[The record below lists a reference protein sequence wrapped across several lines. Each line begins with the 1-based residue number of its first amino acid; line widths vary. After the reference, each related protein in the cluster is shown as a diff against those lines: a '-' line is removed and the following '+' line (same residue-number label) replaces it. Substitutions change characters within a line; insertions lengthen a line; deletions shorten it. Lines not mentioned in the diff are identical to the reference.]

1 MKFKTILSLF
11 IFRGKKLN
19 MGSAC
24 AHWMWH
30 LNLAWTCGLVDPAVE
45 VRQFYILRFSP
56 KCALHS
62 VSQQELTTAQGFA
75 ACLSASWL
83 HHNLLL
89 FSPPSLLSA
98 KLLLSL
104 LVLGAGAGR
113 ERWQR
118 CSLFT
123 HALMLHVCMLKQPRM
138 GKNEPGGICPPL
150 VGLDFLFPFS
160 PLPVTGSGESAQV
173 RTSRF
178 RSSSHR
184 R

>member
-11 IFRGKKLN
+11 IFRGKNLK

-30 LNLAWTCGLVDPAVE
+30 LNLVWTRGLVDPAVE

-62 VSQQELTTAQGFA
+62 VSQQELTAAQGFA

-83 HHNLLL
+83 HQSLLL
-89 FSPPSLLSA
+89 FPPPSLLSA

-104 LVLGAGAGR
+104 RVPGAGVGR

-118 CSLFT
+118 HSLFT
-123 HALMLHVCMLKQPRM
+123 HALMLHVGVLKQPHM
-138 GKNEPGGICPPL
+138 GKNEPGGSVLLWL
-150 VGLDFLFPFS
+150 V
-160 PLPVTGSGESAQV
+160 
-173 RTSRF
+173 
-178 RSSSHR
+178 
-184 R
+184 